1 MPRSD
6 SQRRIVIACCQDFSS
21 LLDTATL
28 CANFQKLYDMW
39 TPDKYHIEIRRFSFK
54 DEIERMTELLNAATI
69 FYMAGVHGR
78 HRTTRIDVATEHIQQ
93 LVARLKQKM
102 HQNEIAYIG
111 ICGGAMLAGKFTEFP
126 HVPFDLLEGTI
137 VCYDSSVGPEHIS
150 EMKTDVM
157 KDIVQIT
164 SGCAIAVV
172 LTTESRRAVSFS
184 TVKNNAKWK
193 PFAEANT
200 LALQK
205 WLEVKVS
212 TSIAAAI
219 AASAAQPAPAGPGAS
234 LAPNAPA
241 ALPAP
246 AQQEALAA
254 LAKPT
259 RTDSAVKPTSLLKFC
274 CSSSASSV
282 SNVSRAR

>member
-1 MPRSD
+1 MSKERGRLFPVGINSLNNSFNEACAVWESAAPASSASVAAAVTSSAEKPAVPTAEPITMKLWLCPKSIECQLIKRISNGDDQGIVRDICMPRSD

-21 LLDTATL
+21 LLDTTTL
-28 CANFQKLYDMW
+28 CANFKKLYDMW
-39 TPDKYHIEIRRFSFK
+39 APSKYHIEIRRFSFK

-78 HRTTRIDVATEHIQQ
+78 HRTTPIDVATEHIQQ

-150 EMKTDVM
+150 EMKTDVI

-172 LTTESRRAVSFS
+172 LTTDNRRAVSFP
-184 TVKNNAKWK
+184 TVKNNAK
-193 PFAEANT
+193 
-200 LALQK
+200 
-205 WLEVKVS
+205 
-212 TSIAAAI
+212 
-219 AASAAQPAPAGPGAS
+219 
-234 LAPNAPA
+234 
-241 ALPAP
+241 
-246 AQQEALAA
+246 
-254 LAKPT
+254 
-259 RTDSAVKPTSLLKFC
+259 
-274 CSSSASSV
+274 
-282 SNVSRAR
+282 